1 MPSPRAFAK
10 TNVVMTSRLSAP
22 AGRAVQLLVS
32 VVVAALLVALATGLR
47 AVLSPYLGALS
58 PFMIY
63 VAAVLIAG
71 LIRGAFCGAIV
82 MLAGGILGYQLF
94 LVSEGSPPPGA
105 MIALML
111 FWGVS
116 APVLVTA
123 NELRVQL
130 GTAMRRL
137 SEALKRGDPPPPA

>member
-1 MPSPRAFAK
+1 
-10 TNVVMTSRLSAP
+10 MTSRLSAS
-22 AGRAVQLLVS
+22 ANRAVQVLIS
-32 VVVAALLVALATGLR
+32 VAVAALLVALATGLR
-47 AVLSPYLGALS
+47 AALAPYLGVLS

-63 VAAVLIAG
+63 VAAVLLAG
-71 LIRGAFCGAIV
+71 LIRGALCGALA
-82 MLAGGILGYQLF
+82 MLAGGLVGYQLF
-94 LVSEGSPPPGA
+94 LANGAAPPPGA
-105 MIALML
+105 VISLML

-137 SEALKRGDPPPPA
+137 SEALKRGDSSPPT

>member
-1 MPSPRAFAK
+1 
-10 TNVVMTSRLSAP
+10 MTSRLSAP
-22 AGRAVQLLVS
+22 ANRAVQLLIS
-32 VVVAALLVALATGLR
+32 VVVAGLLVALATGLR
-47 AVLSPYLGALS
+47 AALAPYLGALS

-63 VAAVLIAG
+63 VAAVLVAG
-71 LIRGAFCGAIV
+71 LIRGAFCGAVV
-82 MLAGGILGYQLF
+82 MLAGGIVGYQLF
-94 LVSEGSPPPGA
+94 LAGGGSPPPGA
-105 MIALML
+105 VISLML

-137 SEALKRGDPPPPA
+137 SEALKRGDRPPPT